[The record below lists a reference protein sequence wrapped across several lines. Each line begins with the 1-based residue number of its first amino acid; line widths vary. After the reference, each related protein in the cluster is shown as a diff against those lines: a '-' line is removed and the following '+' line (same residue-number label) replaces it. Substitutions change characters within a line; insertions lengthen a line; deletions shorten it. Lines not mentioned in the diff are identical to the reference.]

1 MCYSDSVKNWREQD
15 AAMGRALLRIRALEE
30 MPRRVYQVPPDH
42 RWRAVRRV
50 PGQAGLHR
58 PPDNITDPDISL
70 SYSNL
75 EFVCKDC
82 HDQFDGHGVAK
93 SLTQKIFFDAAGDPI
108 PPSRE
113 AGAPAES
120 PHALPR
126 KNTQPVHEAPPTKAR
141 R

>member
-1 MCYSDSVKNWREQD
+1 MQPW
-15 AAMGRALLRIRALEE
+15 AASFYASGRWKKCRAGYIKFRRTIDGGLCEECRDKPGYIVHHKWALT
-30 MPRRVYQVPPDH
+30 
-42 RWRAVRRV
+42 
-50 PGQAGLHR
+50 
-58 PPDNITDPDISL
+58 PDNITDPDVSL

-75 EFVCKDC
+75 EYVCKDC

-113 AGAPAES
+113 AGALARS

-126 KNTQPVHEAPPTKAR
+126 KNTQAVHEAPLQKR
-141 R
+141 GDK

>member
-1 MCYSDSVKNWREQD
+1 M
-15 AAMGRALLRIRALEE
+15 ARALLRIRALDE
-30 MPRRVYQVPPDH
+30 MPPRVNQVPPDH
-42 RWRAVRRV
+42 RPRA
-50 PGQAGLHR
+50 A
-58 PPDNITDPDISL
+58 
-70 SYSNL
+70 YSNL

-113 AGAPAES
+113 AGAPDES

-126 KNTQPVHEAPPTKAR
+126 KNTQAVHEAPLQKR
-141 R
+141 GDK

>member
-1 MCYSDSVKNWREQD
+1 
-15 AAMGRALLRIRALEE
+15 MGRALLRLRALEE

-58 PPDNITDPDISL
+58 PSQEALTPDNITDPDVSL

-75 EFVCKDC
+75 EYVCKDC

-108 PPSRE
+108 PPVARGRG
-113 AGAPAES
+113 AG
-120 PHALPR
+120 
-126 KNTQPVHEAPPTKAR
+126 
-141 R
+141 